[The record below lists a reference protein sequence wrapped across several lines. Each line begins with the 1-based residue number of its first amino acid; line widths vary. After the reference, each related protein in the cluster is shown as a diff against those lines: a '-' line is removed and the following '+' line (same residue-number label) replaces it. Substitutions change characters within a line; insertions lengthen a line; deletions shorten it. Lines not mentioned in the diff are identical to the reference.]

1 CVGPVTVKFFFLCTF
16 FENAH
21 RTNLRHTS
29 DACFFFFPLK
39 EIVYYQNSKK
49 CRPFTMWK
57 GRVYCCDPQDTW
69 VQELMANIDKKAVK
83 HVKKTAPKVFYR
95 RARCPG
101 GGAPSHPAPPTPL

>member
-1 CVGPVTVKFFFLCTF
+1 MYYCSLSPRKMELL
-16 FENAH
+16 EK
-21 RTNLRHTS
+21 LLHTS

-69 VQELMANIDKKAVK
+69 VYFFKNIKITIPINQVKNQES
-83 HVKKTAPKVFYR
+83 FQ
-95 RARCPG
+95 
-101 GGAPSHPAPPTPL
+101 